1 MPELIAGQRPRSIAG
16 PGAEPGSAI
25 IARTNSRKERA
36 TLAKRTIARGVT
48 PTLAL
53 LPVWAIVLVV
63 YVGATLWT
71 AQISL
76 TDSRLLPTGH
86 FVGLTQYTRLFE
98 TEAWQTSLVN
108 LVILG
113 LLVIGGCLV
122 FGTLLAI
129 ALDRTVRFE
138 SSFRTIFLYPY
149 ALSFVVTGLI
159 WQWLMNP
166 GLGIEATARSLG
178 WTWFAFDWTQHQE
191 TAIYAVALAGIWQGS
206 GLVMVLMLAG
216 LRGIDQDIWRA
227 ARIEGISIAR
237 AYRSIVLPQ
246 LGPTIATALILLA
259 MGVIRTYDLVVAMTN
274 GGPGTSTVVPAK
286 FIVDNL
292 FGRQNLGLATAG
304 ATVMLIG
311 VLAAIVPFAYAR
323 SIRAARQRNAL

>member
-1 MPELIAGQRPRSIAG
+1 MPL
-16 PGAEPGSAI
+16 
-25 IARTNSRKERA
+25 
-36 TLAKRTIARGVT
+36 
-48 PTLAL
+48 LAL
-53 LPVWAIVLVV
+53 LPVAAIVLFF

-76 TDSRLLPTGH
+76 TDSHLLPTGR
-86 FVGLTQYTRLFE
+86 FVGLTQYVRLFG
-98 TEAWQTSLVN
+98 TEVWQTSLIN

-113 LLVIGGCLV
+113 VLVIGGCLV

-138 SSFRTIFLYPY
+138 NSFRTIFLYPY

-166 GLGIEATARSLG
+166 GFGLQATARQLG
-178 WTWFAFDWTQHQE
+178 WTWFGFDWTQHPE
-191 TAIYAVALAGIWQGS
+191 TAIYGVAFAGVWQGA

-227 ARIEGISIAR
+227 TRIEGIPISR
-237 AYRSIVLPQ
+237 TYWSVVLPQ
-246 LGPTIATALILLA
+246 LAPTTATALILLA

-274 GGPGTSTVVPAK
+274 GGPGTSTAVPAK

-292 FGRQNLGLATAG
+292 FGRQSLGLATAG
-304 ATVMLIG
+304 ATVMLVT
-311 VLAAIVPFAYAR
+311 VLAVVVPIVYAQNV
-323 SIRAARQRNAL
+323 RAARQRNAL